1 MAARKI
7 MIQGTGSYV
16 GKSVV
21 TAALC
26 SYFRQEGFSVAPFKA
41 QNMSNNSFV
50 TADGGEIG
58 RAQAFQAQVCGIE
71 PAVEMNPIL
80 LKPTAEAGSQVV
92 VWGKPAGVMSA
103 REYHA
108 YQPGL
113 LEIIRTS
120 LTRLAEK
127 HDMVVIEGAGS
138 PAEVNLSPFDIV
150 NMTVARM
157 AAAPVILVG
166 DINPGGVFAWLVGT
180 LELLAPEE
188 RSLVKGFL
196 INKFRGDISLLGDGI
211 DFLEKKTGKKV
222 LGVLP
227 FVPDLAV
234 PGEDGIRESRP
245 QTRKHLESPRLAI
258 QVILSPRISNSTDF
272 ERFETEPDVDLQYLM
287 RPPQKGVPLPDLL
300 ILPGSK
306 STIAD
311 LAHLKKIGM
320 AEYVLGCHA
329 AGVPISG
336 ICGGYQMLGRELWDP
351 EGVESATPF
360 MKGLGLLDV
369 VTTFESVKT
378 TAQVRAVHL
387 GFQTPVRAYEI
398 HMGRTV
404 HGNSSRPVFK
414 VIERSREPVDDL
426 DGASSEDGS
435 VWGTYLHGLFDAPLL
450 RRRILNRLRQ
460 RRGWEPLDPGALP
473 YAPDQADSLAT
484 LIREHLDLRL
494 LHEILDSPA

>member
-1 MAARKI
+1 

-26 SYFRQEGFSVAPFKA
+26 RYFRQEGFSVVPFKA

-80 LKPTAEAGSQVV
+80 LKPTAEDGSQVV
-92 VWGKPAGVMSA
+92 VLGKPVGVMNA

-108 YQPGL
+108 YQPKL
-113 LEIIRTS
+113 LDLIQSS
-120 LTRLAEK
+120 LKKLSEQ
-127 HDMVVIEGAGS
+127 HDIVVIEGAGS
-138 PAEVNLSPFDIV
+138 PAEVNLRPFDIV

-157 AAAPVILVG
+157 AMAPVILVG

-180 LELLAPEE
+180 LELLEPEE

-196 INKFRGDISLLGDGI
+196 INKFRGDISLLRDGI

-234 PGEDGIRESRP
+234 PEEDGIRESRLQNP
-245 QTRKHLESPRLAI
+245 RSLDSPRLAI

-272 ERFETEPDVDLQYLM
+272 ESFETEPDVDLQYLM
-287 RPPQKGVPLPDLL
+287 RPPEKGAALPDLL

-306 STIAD
+306 STMAD
-311 LAHLKKIGM
+311 LAYLKEIGL
-320 AEYVLGCHA
+320 AEYVLGCRA
-329 AGVPISG
+329 AGVPIVG
-336 ICGGYQMLGRELWDP
+336 ICGGYQMLGREVRDP
-351 EGVESATPF
+351 ACVESTKPF
-360 MKGLGLLDV
+360 MEGLGLLDV
-369 VTTFESVKT
+369 VTTFEPVKT

-387 GFQTPVRAYEI
+387 EFQAPIRAYEI

-404 HGNSSRPVFK
+404 RESSCRPVFK
-414 VIERSREPVDDL
+414 VTERSREPVEDL

-435 VWGTYLHGLFDAPLL
+435 VWGTYLHGLFDAPLF

-460 RRGWEPLDPGALP
+460 RRGWKRLDPASLRC
-473 YAPDQADSLAT
+473 APDQADSLAT
-484 LIREHLDLRL
+484 LIREHVDLHL
-494 LHEILDSPA
+494 LHQILDAPA